1 MVTDALRDLPEGE
14 CLRLLRLGSLGR
26 IGLTVETRP
35 QIFPVNY
42 GLLDD
47 EVVFRTAPGTK
58 LLAAILER
66 PVAFETDSATTDP
79 RAGWSVLIVGHA
91 TRLVY
96 APLLERAHQLEV
108 QPWAP
113 GDRDY
118 YIKITTD
125 HMTGR
130 SFGHVALD

>member
-1 MVTDALRDLPEGE
+1 MVADGLRDLPDSA
-14 CLRLLRLGSLGR
+14 CLQLLRRRRLGR
-26 IGLTVETRP
+26 VGLTVETVP
-35 QIFPVNY
+35 HIFPVNY

-58 LLAAILER
+58 MLAAILER
-66 PVAFETDSATTDP
+66 AVAFETDSTTADI

-91 TRLVY
+91 TRIVY
-96 APLLERAHQLEV
+96 APLLERAHQLEL

-125 HMTGR
+125 RITGR
-130 SFGHVALD
+130 SYGHIALD